1 VLDEALIGVVA
12 LKAVEHYARVLRR
25 LVQKR
30 KREYIASFGWDAQC
44 RELSLTIRESLARV
58 RRGDD
63 FALKTFLQA
72 LHEKETLLMKIDGD
86 ENVWA
91 LRALSA
97 ALSKLA
103 TKAGKAQDALLSQ
116 PNGRYRGDW
125 TGLSPLGLTVLTSL
139 PHSIRQ
145 TFFPFGM
152 GRKIKLHVSE
162 LKKLIRQELPAL
174 NLQLSDRELVETWK
188 RIKQR
193 FPEFQPIFFVY

>member
-1 VLDEALIGVVA
+1 
-12 LKAVEHYARVLRR
+12 
-25 LVQKR
+25 VQKR

-72 LHEKETLLMKIDGD
+72 LHEKENLLMKINGD

-103 TKAGKAQDALLSQ
+103 TEAGKAQDALLLQ
-116 PNGRYRGDW
+116 PNGRYKGDW
-125 TGLSPLGLTVLTSL
+125 KGLSPLGLTVLTSL
-139 PHSIRQ
+139 PHSNPQ
-145 TFFPFGM
+145 AFFPFGM

-188 RIKQR
+188 RIKER
-193 FPEFQPIFFVY
+193 FPQLQPIFFEY

>member
-1 VLDEALIGVVA
+1 
-12 LKAVEHYARVLRR
+12 VLRR

-72 LHEKETLLMKIDGD
+72 LHEKENLLMKINGD

-103 TKAGKAQDALLSQ
+103 TEAGKAQDALLSQ

-125 TGLSPLGLTVLTSL
+125 KA
-139 PHSIRQ
+139 
-145 TFFPFGM
+145 FGM